1 MKNRISAALRGAIDA
16 VKKKPFVL
24 VCVLAAIAAVAAAV
38 FAFRG
43 GKETEWNKNAL
54 AAGLPEITAC
64 AAEYSASG
72 NAFAAYY
79 SGVSL
84 ARAEEYARE
93 LEAATGK
100 SFSGESYPRVLDDGN
115 RIITLHMNVSENRL
129 SVTVIGDKTQE
140 NSSK

>member
-38 FAFRG
+38 FSFRG

-54 AAGLPEITAC
+54 AAGLPEITAG

-93 LEAATGK
+93 LKPPPGKAFPAKAIRACWMTGT
-100 SFSGESYPRVLDDGN
+100 EL
-115 RIITLHMNVSENRL
+115 LHC
-129 SVTVIGDKTQE
+129 I
-140 NSSK
+140 